1 MCIMDRGRYTV
12 QGVRARAKETDL
24 KNVLSGSLGTRT
36 YSTAQN
42 VLARRRSDGPS
53 TRVFSIGFI
62 DIRNQYISW
71 RLFEPRSVRCV

>member
-1 MCIMDRGRYTV
+1 MDRGRYTV

-24 KNVLSGSLGTRT
+24 KNVLLGSLGTRT

-53 TRVFSIGFI
+53 IGF
-62 DIRNQYISW
+62 S
-71 RLFEPRSVRCV
+71 